1 MKKTSSLSVSFLN
14 AVRGILK
21 VLTGQRNFYIEIV
34 ISFLVV
40 AAGFYFRL
48 NILEW
53 CIILLCIAFVISL
66 EAINTA
72 IEHLAD
78 AVKPEFDPLIGKAKD
93 VSAGA
98 VLIASV
104 FAGIIGIIIF
114 APRIAAIFTY

>member
-1 MKKTSSLSVSFLN
+1 MKNNSSLSGSFLN

-21 VLTGQRNFYIEIV
+21 VLTRQRNFYIEIV
-34 ISFLVV
+34 IAIFVITIGLI
-40 AAGFYFRL
+40 FTL
-48 NILEW
+48 NSVEW
-53 CIILLCIAFVISL
+53 CIILLCIALVISL

-98 VLIASV
+98 VLIASM
-104 FAGIIGIIIF
+104 FAGITGIIIF
-114 APRIAAIFTY
+114 APRMAAIFTD

>member
-1 MKKTSSLSVSFLN
+1 MKNNSSLSGSFLN

-21 VLTGQRNFYIEIV
+21 VLTRQRNFYIEIV
-34 ISFLVV
+34 IALLVIT
-40 AAGFYFRL
+40 AGFFFAL
-48 NILEW
+48 NPVEW
-53 CIILLCIAFVISL
+53 CIILLCIALVISL

-98 VLIASV
+98 VLIASM
-104 FAGIIGIIIF
+104 FAGITGIIIF
-114 APRIAAIFTY
+114 APRIAAIFTD